1 MIIKKDDLNLM
12 TENRYYSIVELNLY
26 GLLIFKGWI
35 WQIIKNTS
43 SRNFENDISS
53 QKFNFWSAGQKSIE
67 ILTKNRNVGQ
77 KSKCWPRN

>member
-35 WQIIKNTS
+35 WQIMKNNS
-43 SRNFENDISS
+43 SRNFEKRYFFPKIQFLVSR
-53 QKFNFWSAGQKSIE
+53 
-67 ILTKNRNVGQ
+67 TKID
-77 KSKCWPRN
+77 